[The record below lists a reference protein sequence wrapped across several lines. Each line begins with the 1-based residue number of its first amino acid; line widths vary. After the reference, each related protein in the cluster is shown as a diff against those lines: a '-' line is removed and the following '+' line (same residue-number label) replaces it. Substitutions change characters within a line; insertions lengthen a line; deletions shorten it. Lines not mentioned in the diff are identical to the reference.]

1 MRADRL
7 LSILMLLQG
16 RGRMTAGQLAGELE
30 VSERTIY
37 RDIDALS
44 TAGVPVYGE
53 RGPEGGYALLDS
65 YRTRLTG
72 LTENE
77 VRALFMLNIP
87 APLAELG
94 VDDELRAAMRKL
106 SASLPERSR
115 GAEQRV
121 RQRVHVDSVWWAQ
134 GEDPVPHLRA
144 LHDAVWQDRVV
155 RIRYPQPFG
164 TPAVLERAV
173 DPYGLVVKAGAWYLV
188 HARRGRMRV
197 IQVSRLQDVELTSD
211 TFARQREFDLSA
223 FWRSW
228 CAEADRQRTDYRA
241 VVRVAPE
248 LVEWLPRYFGQGVRT
263 AIAEAG
269 PPDEEGWVRLELGFE
284 SLPAARERILGFGRA
299 MEVLA
304 PRALRL
310 SVADY
315 ARQVAQLYEEKRSQT
330 RS

>member
-16 RGRMTAGQLAGELE
+16 RGRMTAGQLSVELE

-44 TAGVPVYGE
+44 VAGIPVYGE

-72 LTENE
+72 LTESE

-106 SASLPERSR
+106 SAALPDRSR
-115 GAEQRV
+115 GAEAQV

-134 GEDPVPHLRA
+134 GDDPVPHLRA

-155 RIRYPQPFG
+155 RIRYRQPFG
-164 TPAVLERAV
+164 TPAVLERRV
-173 DPYGLVVKAGAWYLV
+173 DPYGLVVKAGVWYLV
-188 HARRGRMRV
+188 YARRGRLRV
-197 IQVSRLQDVELTSD
+197 RQVSHLQEVYLTPD
-211 TFARQREFDLSA
+211 TFERDAGFDLSA
-223 FWRSW
+223 FWREW
-228 CAEADRQRTDYRA
+228 CAEGERQRTDYL
-241 VVRVAPE
+241 VLVRVAPD
-248 LVEWLPRYFGQGVRT
+248 LVEWLPHYFGERIR
-263 AIAEAG
+263 AAMAEAG
-269 PPDEEGWVRLELGFE
+269 PPDGEGWIRLELRFE
-284 SLPAARERILGFGRA
+284 SLRAARERILGFGRA
-299 MEVLA
+299 MEVLE

-310 SVADY
+310 SVADF
-315 ARQVAQLYEEKRSQT
+315 ARQVVQLYGEG
-330 RS
+330 

>member
-7 LSILMLLQG
+7 LSIMMLLQG
-16 RGRMTAGQLAGELE
+16 RGRMTAGRLSEELE

-44 TAGVPVYGE
+44 IAGIPVYGE

-77 VRALFMLNIP
+77 VRALFMLSIP
-87 APLAELG
+87 APFAELG

-106 SASLPERSR
+106 SAALPDRSR
-115 GAEQRV
+115 GAEAQV

-134 GEDPVPHLRA
+134 GDDPVPHLRA

-155 RIRYPQPFG
+155 RIRYRQPFG

-173 DPYGLVVKAGAWYLV
+173 DPYGLVVKAGLWYLV
-188 HARRGRMRV
+188 YARQGRLRV
-197 IQVSRLQDVELTSD
+197 LRVSHLQDVELTPA
-211 TFARQREFDLSA
+211 TFERDPELDLAA
-223 FWRSW
+223 FWRAW
-228 CAEADRQRTDYRA
+228 CAEGERQRTDYRA

-248 LVEWLPRYFGQGVRT
+248 LLQWLPHYFGERIR
-263 AIAEAG
+263 AAMAEAG
-269 PPDEEGWVRLELGFE
+269 PPDGEGWIRLELGFE

-299 MEVLA
+299 MEVLE

-310 SVADY
+310 SVADF
-315 ARQVAQLYEEKRSQT
+315 ARQVVQLYGEE
-330 RS
+330 

>member
-7 LSILMLLQG
+7 LSIMMLLQG
-16 RGRMTAGQLAGELE
+16 RGRMTAGQLSAELE

-37 RDIDALS
+37 RDVDALS
-44 TAGVPVYGE
+44 VAGIPVYGE

-77 VRALFMLNIP
+77 VRALFMLSIP
-87 APLAELG
+87 APFAELG

-106 SASLPERSR
+106 SAALPDRSR
-115 GAEQRV
+115 GAEAQV

-134 GEDPVPHLRA
+134 GDDPVPHLRA

-155 RIRYPQPFG
+155 RIRYRQPFG

-188 HARRGRMRV
+188 YARQGRLRV
-197 IQVSRLQDVELTSD
+197 IRVSHLQDVELTPA
-211 TFARQREFDLSA
+211 TFERDPELDLSA
-223 FWRSW
+223 FWRAW
-228 CAEADRQRTDYRA
+228 CAEGERQRTDYRA

-248 LVEWLPRYFGQGVRT
+248 LLEWLPHYFGERIRA
-263 AIAEAG
+263 AIGEAG
-269 PPDEEGWVRLELGFE
+269 PPDGEGWIRLELGFE

-299 MEVLA
+299 MEVLE

-310 SVADY
+310 SVADF
-315 ARQVAQLYEEKRSQT
+315 ARQVVQLYGEG
-330 RS
+330 

>member
-16 RGRMTAGQLAGELE
+16 RGRMTAGQLSGELE

-44 TAGVPVYGE
+44 VAGIPVYGE

-77 VRALFMLNIP
+77 VRALFMLSIP
-87 APLAELG
+87 APFAELG

-106 SASLPERSR
+106 SAALPDRSR
-115 GAEQRV
+115 GAEARV

-134 GEDPVPHLRA
+134 GDDPVPHLRA

-155 RIRYPQPFG
+155 RIRYRQPFG

-173 DPYGLVVKAGAWYLV
+173 DPYGLVVKAGLWYLV
-188 HARRGRMRV
+188 YARQGRLRV
-197 IQVSRLQDVELTSD
+197 IRVSRLQDVELTPA
-211 TFARQREFDLSA
+211 TFERDAGFDLSA
-223 FWRSW
+223 FWREW
-228 CAEADRQRTDYRA
+228 CAEGERQRTDYRA

-248 LVEWLPRYFGQGVRT
+248 LLQWLPHYFGERIR
-263 AIAEAG
+263 AAMAEAG
-269 PPDEEGWVRLELGFE
+269 PPDGEGWIRLELGFE

-299 MEVLA
+299 MEVLE

-310 SVADY
+310 GVADF
-315 ARQVAQLYEEKRSQT
+315 ARQVVQLYGEG
-330 RS
+330 

>member
-16 RGRMTAGQLAGELE
+16 RGRMTAGQLSEELE

-37 RDIDALS
+37 RDVDALS
-44 TAGVPVYGE
+44 VAGIPVYGE

-72 LTENE
+72 LTESE

-106 SASLPERSR
+106 SAALPDRSR
-115 GAEQRV
+115 GAEAQV

-134 GEDPVPHLRA
+134 GDDPVPHLRA

-155 RIRYPQPFG
+155 RIRYRQPFG
-164 TPAVLERAV
+164 TPAVLERRV
-173 DPYGLVVKAGAWYLV
+173 DPYGLVVKAGVWYLV
-188 HARRGRMRV
+188 YARRGRLRV
-197 IQVSRLQDVELTSD
+197 RQVSHLQEVYLTPD
-211 TFARQREFDLSA
+211 TFERDAGFDLSA
-223 FWRSW
+223 FWREW
-228 CAEADRQRTDYRA
+228 CAEGERQRTDYL
-241 VVRVAPE
+241 VLVRVAPD
-248 LVEWLPRYFGQGVRT
+248 LVEWLPHYFGERIRA

-269 PPDEEGWVRLELGFE
+269 PPDGEGWTRLELGFE

-299 MEVLA
+299 MEVLE

-310 SVADY
+310 SVADF
-315 ARQVAQLYEEKRSQT
+315 ARQVVQLYGEG
-330 RS
+330 

>member
-7 LSILMLLQG
+7 LSILMMLQG
-16 RGRMTAGQLAGELE
+16 RGRMTAGQLSAELE

-37 RDIDALS
+37 RDVDALS
-44 TAGVPVYGE
+44 VAGIPVYGE

-72 LTENE
+72 LTESE

-106 SASLPERSR
+106 SAALPERNR
-115 GAEQRV
+115 GAEAQV

-134 GEDPVPHLRA
+134 GDDPVPHLRA

-155 RIRYPQPFG
+155 RIRYRQPFG
-164 TPAVLERAV
+164 TPAVLERRV
-173 DPYGLVVKAGAWYLV
+173 DPYGLVVKAGVWYLV
-188 HARRGRMRV
+188 YARRGRLRV
-197 IQVSRLQDVELTSD
+197 RQVSHLQEVYLTPD
-211 TFARQREFDLSA
+211 TFERDAGFDLSA
-223 FWRSW
+223 FWREW
-228 CAEADRQRTDYRA
+228 CAEGERQRTDYL
-241 VVRVAPE
+241 VLVRVAPD
-248 LVEWLPRYFGQGVRT
+248 LVEWLPHYFGERIRT
-263 AIAEAG
+263 AVAEAG
-269 PPDEEGWVRLELGFE
+269 PPDEEGWIRLELRFE
-284 SLPAARERILGFGRA
+284 SLSAARDRILGFGRA

-310 SVADY
+310 SVADF
-315 ARQVAQLYEEKRSQT
+315 ARQVVQLYGEG
-330 RS
+330 

>member
-1 MRADRL
+1 
-7 LSILMLLQG
+7 
-16 RGRMTAGQLAGELE
+16 MTAGQLAGELE

-44 TAGVPVYGE
+44 VAGVPVYGE

-77 VRALFMLNIP
+77 VRALFMLSIP
-87 APLAELG
+87 APFAELG

-106 SASLPERSR
+106 SAALPDRSR
-115 GAEQRV
+115 GAEARV

-134 GEDPVPHLRA
+134 GDDPVPHLRA

-155 RIRYPQPFG
+155 RIRYRQPFG

-173 DPYGLVVKAGAWYLV
+173 DPYGLVVKAGLWYLV
-188 HARRGRMRV
+188 YARQGRLRV
-197 IQVSRLQDVELTSD
+197 IRVSRLQDVELTPA
-211 TFARQREFDLSA
+211 TFERDAGFDLSA
-223 FWRSW
+223 FWREW
-228 CAEADRQRTDYRA
+228 CAEGERQRTDYRA

-248 LVEWLPRYFGQGVRT
+248 LLQWLPHYFGERIR
-263 AIAEAG
+263 AAMAEAG
-269 PPDEEGWVRLELGFE
+269 PPDGEGWIRLELGFE

-299 MEVLA
+299 MEVLE

-310 SVADY
+310 GVADF
-315 ARQVAQLYEEKRSQT
+315 ARQVVQLYGEG
-330 RS
+330 

>member
-1 MRADRL
+1 

-16 RGRMTAGQLAGELE
+16 RGRMTAGQLSEELE

-44 TAGVPVYGE
+44 VSGIPVYGE

-106 SASLPERSR
+106 SAALPDRSR
-115 GAEQRV
+115 GAEAQV

-134 GEDPVPHLRA
+134 GDDPVPHLRA

-155 RIRYPQPFG
+155 RIRYRQRFG
-164 TPAVLERAV
+164 TPAVLERPV
-173 DPYGLVVKAGAWYLV
+173 DPYGLVVKAGLWYLV
-188 HARRGRMRV
+188 YARQGRLRV
-197 IQVSRLQDVELTSD
+197 IRVSHLLDVDLTPA
-211 TFARQREFDLSA
+211 TFERHPEFDLAA
-223 FWRSW
+223 FWRGW
-228 CAEADRQRTDYRA
+228 CAEGERQRTDYRA

-248 LVEWLPRYFGQGVRT
+248 LLEWLPTTFGQRVRA

-269 PPDEEGWVRLELGFE
+269 PPDGEGWIRLELVFE

-299 MEVLA
+299 MEVLE

-310 SVADY
+310 SVADF
-315 ARQVAQLYEEKRSQT
+315 ARQVVQVYGEG
-330 RS
+330 

>member
-44 TAGVPVYGE
+44 IAGVPVYGE

-87 APLAELG
+87 APLVELG
-94 VDDELRAAMRKL
+94 VDDELRTAMRKL

-155 RIRYPQPFG
+155 RIRYRQLFG
-164 TPAVLERAV
+164 TPAVLERAIE
-173 DPYGLVVKAGAWYLV
+173 PYGLVVKAGVWYLV
-188 HARRGRMRV
+188 YARQGRMRV
-197 IQVSRLQDVELTSD
+197 IRVSHLQDVELTAD
-211 TFARQREFDLSA
+211 TFAREGEFDLSA
-223 FWRSW
+223 FWRRW
-228 CAEADRQRTDYRA
+228 CAEADRQRTDYR
-241 VVRVAPE
+241 VTVRVAPD
-248 LVEWLPRYFGQGVRT
+248 LLEWLPHYFGHGVQ
-263 AIAEAG
+263 AMVAGAG
-269 PPDEEGWVRLELGFE
+269 PPDKEGWIRLELGFE
-284 SLPAARERILGFGRA
+284 SLAAARERILGFGGA
-299 MEVLA
+299 MEVLG
-304 PRALRL
+304 PQALRL
-310 SVADY
+310 SVADH
-315 ARQVAQLYEEKRSQT
+315 ARQVVGLYGEK
-330 RS
+330 